1 MSFKQTAIRMLNPHS
16 RLFKVLYQLRHPV
29 KGIRKLRIILSK
41 SSIFSDED
49 DLHGCSLLPT
59 ELLTGALSVLTPTS
73 VLDVGCGTGK
83 SLDWFLAQGIDS
95 VGLEGSSMAIAHALN
110 PLRIQK
116 TDLNHSFSL
125 GRTFD
130 LVWCFEVA
138 EHIHPDFTET
148 FVSSLI
154 RHSDT
159 ILLSAAH
166 PGQGGVGHFNEQPRS
181 YWIQLFASLGYFHD
195 DEARYEVVRDWT
207 WFPENIFLFRKVRP
221 NR

>member
-1 MSFKQTAIRMLNPHS
+1 MNLKQTVIRVVNPNS
-16 RLFKVLYQLRHPV
+16 RFFKILYQLRHPV

-41 SSIFSDED
+41 SSIFSNED

-59 ELLTGALSVLTPTS
+59 ELLTGAVSVLTPTS

-83 SLDWFLAQGIDS
+83 SLDWFLAQGTDA
-95 VGLEGSSMAIAHALN
+95 VGLEGSQMAIAHALN
-110 PLRIQK
+110 PQRIQK
-116 TDLNHSFSL
+116 TDLNNAFSL

-154 RHSDT
+154 RHSGT

-181 YWIQLFASLGYFHD
+181 YWIQLFASFGYFHD
-195 DEARYEVVRDWT
+195 DVARDAVVREWA
-207 WFPENIFLFRKVRP
+207 WYPENIFLFRIRA
-221 NR
+221 